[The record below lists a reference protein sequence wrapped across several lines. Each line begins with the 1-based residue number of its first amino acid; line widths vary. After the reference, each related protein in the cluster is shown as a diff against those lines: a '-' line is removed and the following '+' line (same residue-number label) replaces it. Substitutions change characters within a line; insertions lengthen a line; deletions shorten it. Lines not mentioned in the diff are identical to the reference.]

1 MNIHSKVR
9 VSQKNKIHRV
19 ILASAPLLLIAIGAI
34 LLLHTSIQPAQ
45 AQAQYQMDQTDTDSM
60 TTGSNV
66 GGSSS
71 SNTAATSTISI
82 SKGSQN
88 ADNSQFYVPADIKVK
103 AGETLTWNNE
113 DTAIHTATSGKD
125 ATPDGKFDTSL
136 ISPAQSSKPQT
147 MPNEPGE
154 YSYFCTLHPWMTGTV
169 IVS

>member
-1 MNIHSKVR
+1 MNIRSKVGL
-9 VSQKNKIHRV
+9 SQKNKIPGV
-19 ILASAPLLLIAIGAI
+19 ILASASLLLIAIGAI

-45 AQAQYQMDQTDTDSM
+45 AQA
-60 TTGSNV
+60 
-66 GGSSS
+66 
-71 SNTAATSTISI
+71 ASTISI
-82 SKGSQN
+82 AKGSQN
-88 ADNSQFYVPADIKVK
+88 ADNSQFFVPTEVKVK
-103 AGETLTWNNE
+103 AGETLTWKNE

-154 YSYFCTLHPWMTGTV
+154 YSYFCTLHPWMTGKV

>member
-1 MNIHSKVR
+1 MNIHSKVGS
-9 VSQKNKIHRV
+9 SQENKIPSV
-19 ILASAPLLLIAIGAI
+19 ILSSAPLLIAIGTI
-34 LLLHTSIQPAQ
+34 LLLHPSIQPVQ
-45 AQAQYQMDQTDTDSM
+45 AQSQYQMDQTNSDSM

-66 GGSSS
+66 AGSSS

-82 SKGSQN
+82 AKGSQN
-88 ADNSQFYVPADIKVK
+88 ADNSQFYVPADVKVK
-103 AGETLTWNNE
+103 AGETLTWKNE

-154 YSYFCTLHPWMTGTV
+154 YSYFCSLHPWMTGTV

>member
-1 MNIHSKVR
+1 MNIHSEVGL
-9 VSQKNKIHRV
+9 SQKNRIPIV
-19 ILASAPLLLIAIGAI
+19 VLASASLLLIAIGAI

-45 AQAQYQMDQTDTDSM
+45 AQA
-60 TTGSNV
+60 
-66 GGSSS
+66 
-71 SNTAATSTISI
+71 ASTISI
-82 SKGSQN
+82 AKGSQN
-88 ADNSQFYVPADIKVK
+88 ADNSQFFVPAEVKVK
-103 AGETLTWNNE
+103 AGETLTWKNE

-154 YSYFCTLHPWMTGTV
+154 YSYFCTLHPWMTGKV

>member
-1 MNIHSKVR
+1 MNIHSKVGL
-9 VSQKNKIHRV
+9 SQKNKIPIV
-19 ILASAPLLLIAIGAI
+19 VLASASLLLIAIGAI

-45 AQAQYQMDQTDTDSM
+45 AQA
-60 TTGSNV
+60 
-66 GGSSS
+66 
-71 SNTAATSTISI
+71 ASTISI
-82 SKGSQN
+82 AKGSQN
-88 ADNSQFYVPADIKVK
+88 ADNSQFFVPTEVKVK
-103 AGETLTWNNE
+103 AGETLTWKNE

-154 YSYFCTLHPWMTGTV
+154 YSYFCTLHPWMTGKV

>member
-1 MNIHSKVR
+1 MNIHSEVGL
-9 VSQKNKIHRV
+9 SQKNKIPIV
-19 ILASAPLLLIAIGAI
+19 VLASASLLLIAIGAI

-45 AQAQYQMDQTDTDSM
+45 AQA
-60 TTGSNV
+60 
-66 GGSSS
+66 
-71 SNTAATSTISI
+71 ASTISI
-82 SKGSQN
+82 AKGSQN
-88 ADNSQFYVPADIKVK
+88 ADNSQFFVPTEVKVK
-103 AGETLTWNNE
+103 AGETLTWKNE

-154 YSYFCTLHPWMTGTV
+154 YSYFCTLHPWMTGKV